1 MKKGFTLI
9 EMMVVIVII
18 GVVIALAVP
27 NFAGMQARARIKA
40 GAYEVA
46 QDLRQI
52 RERALSIS
60 REYSVDRADARTY
73 VVTSPEGNT
82 YTYKL
87 GGSTGGN
94 LRFGVGANYAG
105 GVPPEANAPSAP
117 ADGFDFLPTGTLI
130 FNARGGA
137 NKGVVYVTDGR
148 TNYAIGINS
157 LGKVRVYQ
165 YNPGSGS
172 WH

>member
-18 GVVIALAVP
+18 GIVIALAVP
-27 NFAGMQARARIKA
+27 NFAGMQTKARMKA

-60 REYSVDRADARTY
+60 RDYAVDRADARTY
-73 VVTSPEGNT
+73 IVTSPEGNT

-87 GGSTGGN
+87 GGTTGGN
-94 LRFGVGANYAG
+94 LRFGATGATST
-105 GVPPEANAPSAP
+105 PPEGHGSIPGN
-117 ADGFDFLPTGTLI
+117 GFDFLPSGTLV

-137 NKGVVYVTDGR
+137 NSGVIYITDGKN
-148 TNYAIGINS
+148 NYAIGINS
-157 LGKVRVYQ
+157 LGKIRVYR
-165 YNPGSGS
+165 YDPGSNS